1 MVYSIQC
8 SSRSSSKISQ
18 NTIVHGHHP
27 KVFNATALTVFVWSH
42 WFGCQKLL
50 QPCALIEQINKSK
63 TSKQQGWVCV
73 TRWTICLYVLR
84 NLKEQKFLHF
94 PYYSVNSI
102 VKGKVKHPS
111 HNYSPRA
118 QLELLCLSWLG
129 DSAMDWIGNPPTS
142 ISNTLSP
149 VWGANLK
156 ALKLLLGGA
165 WVAEA
170 GWSFGLNCLSFWP
183 SCSVFL
189 LPPPKKSQPPALV
202 TMHPAIGRLLWPCL
216 VFQDMLKILQSCG
229 SKLTLALSRCHIRHF
244 VLSAVNS
251 SQAGFWGH
259 INGI

>member
-18 NTIVHGHHP
+18 NTIVPGHHP

-73 TRWTICLYVLR
+73 TRWTVCLYVLR

-94 PYYSVNSI
+94 PYSSVNSI

-129 DSAMDWIGNPPTS
+129 DSVMDWIGNPPTS

-183 SCSVFL
+183 SCSVFFL
-189 LPPPKKSQPPALV
+189 STTSKKV
-202 TMHPAIGRLLWPCL
+202 TASCSGHHGPCHRQTPVAMPCL
-216 VFQDMLKILQSCG
+216 PRHAEDSPKLWVKINPRSF
-229 SKLTLALSRCHIRHF
+229 TLSYQTFCPLCS
-244 VLSAVNS
+244 
-251 SQAGFWGH
+251 
-259 INGI
+259 